1 MVVLLVAGGVAVLV
15 VVGREVAA
23 GDCDGAGDVGGGQVI
38 SIPRGK
44 LIFHAIDGDRP
55 VEGVYGE
62 LRRLAG
68 EATPADALATIMA
81 AVGVPLRPV
90 VNVVRYAG
98 KDESEGADWIDYVRV
113 LVNGR

>member
-1 MVVLLVAGGVAVLV
+1 MLALS
-15 VVGREVAA
+15 
-23 GDCDGAGDVGGGQVI
+23 DC
-38 SIPRGK
+38 
-44 LIFHAIDGDRP
+44 L
-55 VEGVYGE
+55 
-62 LRRLAG
+62 
-68 EATPADALATIMA
+68 A